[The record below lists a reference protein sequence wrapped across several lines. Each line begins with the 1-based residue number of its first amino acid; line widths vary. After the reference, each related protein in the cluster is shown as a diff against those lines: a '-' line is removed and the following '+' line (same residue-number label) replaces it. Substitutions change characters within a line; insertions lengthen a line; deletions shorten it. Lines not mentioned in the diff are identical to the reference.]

1 MWISQN
7 EDTQKYSIDTDGN
20 VYSNITNRFL
30 KPLNRSNGYHF
41 VNIQGKCISVHR
53 LVALNY
59 LDKPLEGQNQV
70 NHIDGNKKNNCVSN
84 LEWVTQSENG
94 KHSFKTGLQKP
105 LKGFTN
111 KQSKAVLRLDNT
123 KRFVSIYGSMKE
135 AAVDMG
141 LVGYQTIQ
149 TACNKGVKSR
159 GFFWVRANKLYGA
172 VDYNGSEWLSENE
185 PTRSDKSWLH
195 QDGNVWN
202 VPKGTIEKI
211 LNYPL
216 SWDNDVEYLENKL
229 KKLI

>member
-84 LEWVTQSENG
+84 LEWVTQSENL
-94 KHSFKTGLQKP
+94 HYSQNQQRLY
-105 LKGFTN
+105 KG
-111 KQSKAVLRLDNT
+111 QSKGGITTSTLMRNKALKDADKLVNT
-123 KRFVSIYGSMKE
+123 IHGIWKVIQNLGFLPVGKQGIKRIFFLCECCNCGNKYK
-135 AAVDMG
+135 VDKDYF
-141 LVGYQTIQ
+141 LKYKPKKCNICQIQ
-149 TACNKGVKSR
+149 G
-159 GFFWVRANKLYGA
+159 
-172 VDYNGSEWLSENE
+172 
-185 PTRSDKSWLH
+185 
-195 QDGNVWN
+195 
-202 VPKGTIEKI
+202 
-211 LNYPL
+211 
-216 SWDNDVEYLENKL
+216 
-229 KKLI
+229 